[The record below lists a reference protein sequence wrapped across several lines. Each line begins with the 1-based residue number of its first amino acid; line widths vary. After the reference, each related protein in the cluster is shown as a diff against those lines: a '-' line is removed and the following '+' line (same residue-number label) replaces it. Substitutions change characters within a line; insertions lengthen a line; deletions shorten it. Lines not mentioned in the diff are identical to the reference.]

1 MKYSSYISGKFYTF
15 SDILDYA
22 RCTENFS
29 IFCYWAFIIFISKTF
44 SHENGDHKIE
54 YSISTWHTELESSCL
69 SCVCLKPLQFETI
82 HFFWK
87 WIMVLKGPIT
97 TFLFLFFSLKTIP
110 CTIQGQDGIMSC
122 QVWHRYAIN
131 KIYFFFRYT
140 C

>member
-1 MKYSSYISGKFYTF
+1 MCISGKFYTF

-54 YSISTWHTELESSCL
+54 YSISTWYWAWKLLSFMREFEAIAIWFHT
-69 SCVCLKPLQFETI
+69 
-82 HFFWK
+82 
-87 WIMVLKGPIT
+87 
-97 TFLFLFFSLKTIP
+97 LFLKMDHGMERTNNHIFIFIFQPKTIP

-131 KIYFFFRYT
+131 KIFFFCRYT